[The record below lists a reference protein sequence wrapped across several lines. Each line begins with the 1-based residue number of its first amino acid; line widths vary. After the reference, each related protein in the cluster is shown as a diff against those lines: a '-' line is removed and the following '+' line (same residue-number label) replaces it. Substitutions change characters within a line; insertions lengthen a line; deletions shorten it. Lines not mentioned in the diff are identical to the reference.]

1 MESEDSV
8 FDLIKEY
15 RSEFSELLKSA
26 LKDGLAKVADA
37 VSSKKHIA
45 TYHEWPL
52 IHYKK
57 NGLPSLSSSSYS
69 GEKEYKRLFGPL
81 EDDAI
86 NESEIESFGDFLAFV
101 TSNPV
106 LESRFTL
113 EQWNDTSSKSFS
125 DLDIFKKF
133 IICFFIKRRYTWSDE
148 KENNILSK
156 RI

>member
-57 NGLPSLSSSSYS
+57 MDYLVYHPLVILGRKSIKDSLA
-69 GEKEYKRLFGPL
+69 L
-81 EDDAI
+81 
-86 NESEIESFGDFLAFV
+86 
-101 TSNPV
+101 
-106 LESRFTL
+106 
-113 EQWNDTSSKSFS
+113 
-125 DLDIFKKF
+125 
-133 IICFFIKRRYTWSDE
+133 
-148 KENNILSK
+148 
-156 RI
+156 